1 MTEIIK
7 MLGGGTLTYSPGNH
21 RYQWHDADGNGGKVD
36 LSVSS
41 VASAAYAV
49 PFGAASGWA
58 AKVIRQEL
66 LKSDV
71 EIPTAGDDGRLD
83 WAKEICK
90 APWRETK
97 RAADIG
103 TQVHRFIEDL
113 AHGLEPDLSDDEDV
127 AKCQRGLGEWFQKN
141 IKEVIDIERRL
152 YSRRWRIA
160 GTCDMIARLWDGTVQ
175 VLDWKGVTDLS
186 ASLKNGHI
194 GQLTAY
200 RSMLEEAG
208 EQIDGCT
215 LVRFSRATGKV
226 EADTLK
232 NHPENLAAFEAA
244 LCLARYEPQIVVR

>member
-7 MLGGGTLTYSPGNH
+7 IGDGTLTYSPARH
-21 RYQWHDADGNGGKVD
+21 QYHWHDADGQGGKVD
-36 LSVSS
+36 LSVSGVS
-41 VASAAYAV
+41 SHYPV

-58 AKVIRQEL
+58 AKIIRQEL
-66 LKSDV
+66 LRSDV
-71 EIPTAGDDGRLD
+71 EVPTAGDDGRLA

-103 TQVHRFIEDL
+103 TAVHRFIEDM

-175 VLDWKGVTDLS
+175 VLDWKGVTGLS

-208 EQIDGCT
+208 EGADGCL
-215 LVRFSRATGKV
+215 LVRFSRATGEV
-226 EADTLK
+226 DALALQDYEA
-232 NHPENLAAFEAA
+232 NLAAFEAA
-244 LCLARYEPQIVVR
+244 LRLARYKPQVEIA

>member
-7 MLGGGTLTYSPGNH
+7 TMGGTLTYNDGNH
-21 RYQWHDADGNGGKVD
+21 RYTWHDADGNGGKVD
-36 LSVSS
+36 LSVSA
-41 VASAAYAV
+41 VASEYAV

-58 AKVIRQEL
+58 AKIIRQEL

-103 TQVHRFIEDL
+103 TAVHRFIEDM
-113 AHGLEPDLSDDEDV
+113 AHGLEPDLSDDDEDV
-127 AKCQRGLGEWFQKN
+127 ARCQRGLGEWFRRN
-141 IKEVIDIERRL
+141 VAEALHIERRL
-152 YSRRWRIA
+152 YSPRWRIA
-160 GTCDMIARLWDGTVQ
+160 GTCDMIARLHDGTVQ

-200 RSMLEEAG
+200 REMLTEAG

-215 LVRFSRATGKV
+215 LVRFSRATGEV

>member
-1 MTEIIK
+1 MTEIIRI
-7 MLGGGTLTYSPGNH
+7 GDGTLTYSPARH
-21 RYQWHDADGNGGKVD
+21 QYHWHDADGQGGKVD
-36 LSVSS
+36 LSVSGVS
-41 VASAAYAV
+41 SHYPV

-58 AKVIRQEL
+58 AKIIRQEL

-103 TQVHRFIEDL
+103 TQVHRFIEDM

-127 AKCQRGLGEWFQKN
+127 AKCQRGLGEWFRRN
-141 IKEVIDIERRL
+141 VAEALHIERRL
-152 YSRRWRIA
+152 YSPRWRIA
-160 GTCDMIARLWDGTVQ
+160 GTCDMVARLHDGTVQ
-175 VLDWKGVTDLS
+175 VLDWKGITDS
-186 ASLKNGHI
+186 RATVKAAHI

-215 LVRFSRATGKV
+215 LVRFSRATGEV

-244 LCLARYEPQIVVR
+244 LCLARYKPQVDIL